1 MTHPS
6 AGAPT
11 VSVIMPT
18 FNRLQFL
25 PAAVASLFAQTFR
38 DWELIIADDGSEA
51 ATRHYLRTLQGRAF
65 VEVVWLSHSGR
76 PASARNAALRV
87 ARGEYVAFLDSDD
100 LWLPAK
106 LALQLESLRRHPQR
120 HWSYTSFGVV
130 DSLGR
135 PQRRQAP
142 GNRAT
147 LSGWIL
153 EALLSERIVI
163 ALPSVVVR
171 RELLTRCGAF
181 DERLIQCEDDELW
194 LRLAT
199 HSEIDALEEPLTL
212 IRRHGQHCGDDV
224 TAWRDRRTVFERAL
238 QRNPQP
244 QIRKLLLALRAQTSA
259 GLARSQGA
267 SAQRGGALLTLA
279 ASAPYGWRHARWWHG
294 ALRTLA
300 SVLLPRA
307 LRRRLARARVTRRAP
322 LREQA

>member
-1 MTHPS
+1 MMPTSP
-6 AGAPT
+6 GAMT

-51 ATRHYLRTLQGRAF
+51 ATQVYLRTLQARPS
-65 VEVVWLSHSGR
+65 VQVISLPHSGR
-76 PASARNAALRV
+76 PATARNAALRA

-100 LWLPAK
+100 LWLPKK

-120 HWSYTSFGVV
+120 HWGYTSFGVV
-130 DSLGR
+130 DAVGR
-135 PQRRQAP
+135 PQRRHAAA
-142 GNRAT
+142 GRAM

-153 EALLSERIVI
+153 EALLRGRIVI

-171 RELLTRCGAF
+171 RELLERCGAF
-181 DERLIQCEDDELW
+181 DERLTQCEDDELW

-212 IRRHGQHCGDDV
+212 IRRHRQHCGDDI
-224 TAWRDRRTVFERAL
+224 TAWRDRRTVFEQAL
-238 QRNPQP
+238 HRDPP
-244 QIRKLLLALRAQTSA
+244 PHLRKLLLALRAQTSA
-259 GLARSQGA
+259 GLARSQVA
-267 SAQRGGALLTLA
+267 STQRGRALLTLA
-279 ASAPYGWRHARWWHG
+279 ASAPHGWRHAGWWRG
-294 ALRTLA
+294 TLRVLATL
-300 SVLLPRA
+300 LLPRT
-307 LRRRLARARVTRRAP
+307 LRRQLARARMARRAP